1 MAKFLLPML
10 PCLFRGTKL
19 PNVLLCLLPFLKY
32 FLDLGLRLSLKRD
45 ATEELCPFMTTIIK
59 GSFTIIFC
67 HLVHRRVAKPESVH
81 LRDAGNGGGP
91 LPLLLVSSHS
101 LLRHRL
107 LAHHTKPTKKPFTNL
122 HNSMQQ
128 ANSAAA

>member
-10 PCLFRGTKL
+10 PCLFRGMKL

-45 ATEELCPFMTTIIK
+45 ATKELCPLVATIIK
-59 GSFTIIFC
+59 GSFVIVFC

-81 LRDAGNGGGP
+81 LRDARN
-91 LPLLLVSSHS
+91 
-101 LLRHRL
+101 
-107 LAHHTKPTKKPFTNL
+107 
-122 HNSMQQ
+122 
-128 ANSAAA
+128 

>member
-19 PNVLLCLLPFLKY
+19 PNVLLCSLPFLKY

-45 ATEELCPFMTTIIK
+45 ATKELCPFVTTIIK

-81 LRDAGNGGGP
+81 LRDARN
-91 LPLLLVSSHS
+91 
-101 LLRHRL
+101 
-107 LAHHTKPTKKPFTNL
+107 
-122 HNSMQQ
+122 
-128 ANSAAA
+128 